1 MKSKIFSN
9 KNIVTA
15 FKSQSW
21 LPLFI
26 AVGFLFA
33 FPVAELVML
42 GRWEHVNYTAGQMKI
57 LYANLWRDGFVLT
70 GTIVA
75 MASAFVNGAS
85 SFLYLYSRRK
95 ADFYHSLPV
104 NRKQIFF
111 TETFYRT
118 CFLYYSLCDHGVS
131 CCVHRSLQRLFQL
144 GTYGNGSKND
154 GISFTGIF
162 ADLFLHRIYFKYD
175 RKYPH
180 GDFMLPGYCVLFP
193 GTFLCSGNIWR
204 CFFKKLLLY
213 IAWYLGIFIDILF
226 AAMRSRAFS
235 GNIQKRRR

>member
-33 FPVAELVML
+33 LPVAELVML

-104 NRKQIFF
+104 NRKQIF
-111 TETFYRT
+111 
-118 CFLYYSLCDHGVS
+118 
-131 CCVHRSLQRLFQL
+131 LQ
-144 GTYGNGSKND
+144 
-154 GISFTGIF
+154 
-162 ADLFLHRIYFKYD
+162 DLFF
-175 RKYPH
+175 
-180 GDFMLPGYCVLFP
+180 
-193 GTFLCSGNIWR
+193 
-204 CFFKKLLLY
+204 
-213 IAWYLGIFIDILF
+213 ILF
-226 AAMRSRAFS
+226 LM
-235 GNIQKRRR
+235 